1 MIYDFYLNYP
11 NLPVYF
17 IIEWD
22 TYCNC
27 SLENF
32 YGNSLNMNH
41 FSHIIHKEESLKDWI
56 WYKKLTKNQ
65 KLISNIGGITPT
77 SGMLFTKSVLSS
89 MVNLMINNP
98 KQYNNMFS
106 ELRLGTL
113 LQQSGYILT
122 KPFFNSESYI
132 NWNIDSI
139 TFDPLKPGYYHPIK
153 TIV

>member
-1 MIYDFYLNYP
+1 M
-11 NLPVYF
+11 
-17 IIEWD
+17 
-22 TYCNC
+22 
-27 SLENF
+27 NF
-32 YGNSLNMNH
+32 YQT
-41 FSHIIHKEESLKDWI
+41 I
-56 WYKKLTKNQ
+56 YKK
-65 KLISNIGGITPT
+65 IYGDFNIWTD
-77 SGMLFTKSVLSS
+77 
-89 MVNLMINNP
+89 VNCDANKIDLVINNP
-98 KQYNNMFS
+98 RQYDNMFS